1 MNQELEITNEYG
13 ATKTVEVEFN
23 QGSIDYDGAYQ
34 CGGTD
39 HEITAVYTKSGVNVI
54 DKLSSEYIDYLTEE
68 IDAEPTI
75 NR

>member
-34 CGGTD
+34 CGGTE
-39 HEITAVYTKSGVNVI
+39 HEITAVYTQSGVNVI
-54 DKLSSEYIDYLTEE
+54 SKLSDEYIDYLTEE
-68 IDAEPTI
+68 IDAEPII